1 MTGDNRM
8 NILLPMLGMITLSG
22 LMIAALFFSRA
33 PSIIKHW
40 GNLQHAKH
48 SDNLRPNLPDRM
60 RYITDNH
67 NHLFEQPTLFYAIVI
82 YIYLVKNADDLHIQL
97 AWGYVILRVLHSAI
111 HLTTNN
117 VSWRA
122 VIFIMS
128 GFCLLAMIT
137 RELIAVL

>member
-1 MTGDNRM
+1 MTGDNSM

-22 LMIAALFFSRA
+22 LMIATLFFSRA

-97 AWGYVILRVLHSAI
+97 AWGYVIL
-111 HLTTNN
+111 
-117 VSWRA
+117 
-122 VIFIMS
+122 
-128 GFCLLAMIT
+128 
-137 RELIAVL
+137 

>member
-1 MTGDNRM
+1 MTSDNGM
-8 NILLPMLGMITLSG
+8 NILLPMLGMLTLSG
-22 LMIAALFFSRA
+22 LMIATLFISRA
-33 PSIIKHW
+33 PSIIKRW

-48 SDNLRPNLPDRM
+48 SDEMRPNLPDRM

-82 YIYLVKNADDLHIQL
+82 YIHLVKNADAIHIQL
-97 AWGYVILRVLHSAI
+97 AWGYVILRVLHSVI

-122 VIFIMS
+122 VIFIMP
-128 GFCLLAMIT
+128 GFCLLTMIT
-137 RELIAVL
+137 RELIAIL

>member
-1 MTGDNRM
+1 M

-22 LMIAALFFSRA
+22 LMIATLFFSRA

-48 SDNLRPNLPDRM
+48 SDNLRSNLPDRM
-60 RYITDNH
+60 RYITDNQ

-97 AWGYVILRVLHSAI
+97 AWRYVILRVLHSVI

-117 VSWRA
+117 VAWRA

-128 GFCLLAMIT
+128 GFCLLAMIS